1 MKLHHH
7 NLFQAM
13 VMLMSMSAMLGV
25 VGYILAG
32 RDGLVLVGVMVAFF
46 LLFGRGA
53 SKDLM
58 LRALHAVRLEP
69 RDAPILSAILAE
81 LAGRAELV
89 RVPDVYVLDSEVML
103 GFSTG
108 GGEDDAAVV
117 LTAPLIQAL
126 NAREIAAVLAHEVSH
141 IAAGDLL
148 VMGMAD
154 TITRMTRTLS
164 MVGLI
169 LILLNVPLA
178 MAGKGAIPWG
188 GLLLLVAAPM
198 VNFLLQMALSRA
210 REFVAD
216 ADAVDISGDPAGLVS
231 ALEKLEI
238 HQRGLF
244 RHIFLPHEPG
254 AEPSLLRSHPVT
266 EERIRR
272 ILTHS
277 PAMEPLPPS
286 LVGEQHGYPGA
297 WPAPLGLPFRWL
309 IRWWR

>member
-286 LVGEQHGYPGA
+286 LVGEQHGYPDA